1 MRNIPTIII
10 ILLLAIIN
18 FNVSSQSID
27 NKSYKLYSLENI
39 ESTVYLKLDD
49 ANEKI
54 TIELNPNEILCVNG
68 FRGLEQEVNILNQKF
83 IELRFKIRGGSGVAI
98 RRYALICISD
108 NKLYKSIDVIS
119 MISSE
124 FKGTYFPSIDSLNLY
139 DESSIY
145 KLNFTM
151 SMGENQNYK
160 LIAIQSEKVKSKH
173 DTTQNHETQDM
184 LQFSF
189 DKGNKVFYNQLG
201 SLKGSFDINND
212 IGNSNAKKVFNGE
225 KYPAIK
231 LKNEE
236 YYFINQS
243 WYIKDGNNHL
253 SEFSSSCK

>member
-1 MRNIPTIII
+1 MRNIPAVII
-10 ILLLAIIN
+10 ILLFTIIN
-18 FNVSSQSID
+18 FNVLSQTID

-39 ESTVYLKLDD
+39 ESTVNIKLDD

-54 TIELNPNEILCVNG
+54 TIELNPNEIFCING
-68 FRGLEQEVNILNQKF
+68 FRGLDQDVNILNQKF

-98 RRYALICISD
+98 RRYVLICISD
-108 NKLYKSIDVIS
+108 SKLYKSIDVIS

-124 FKGTYFPSIDSLNLY
+124 FKETYVPSIDSLNLY
-139 DESSIY
+139 NESSIY
-145 KLNFTM
+145 KLSFTM
-151 SMGENQNYK
+151 SQGDNQNYK

-189 DKGNKVFYNQLG
+189 DKGNKVFYNQLN
-201 SLKGSFDINND
+201 SLNGSFEINTDN
-212 IGNSNAKKVFNGE
+212 GNLRTKKDFNGTE
-225 KYPAIK
+225 YPSIK

-243 WYIKDGNNHL
+243 WYIKDGKNHL
-253 SEFSSSCK
+253 TEFSSLCK